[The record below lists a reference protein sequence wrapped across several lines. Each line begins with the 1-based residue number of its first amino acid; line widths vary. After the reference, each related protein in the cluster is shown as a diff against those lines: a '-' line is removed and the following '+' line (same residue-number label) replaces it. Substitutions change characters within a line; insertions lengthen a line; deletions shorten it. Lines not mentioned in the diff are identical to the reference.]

1 MNKVSIPKLH
11 SIRLK
16 NRDNVEVLDVMTRHD
31 IDPNDVLMAAINF
44 GLKEVVITG
53 EDRNGD
59 RYFASNLASGGKIFW
74 HLEAMK
80 NRLLNE

>member
-16 NRDNVEVLDVMTRHD
+16 NRDNVEILDVMTRHD
-31 IDPNDVLMAAINF
+31 LDANQVLMAAINV
-44 GLKEVVITG
+44 GLKEVVIAE
-53 EDRNGD
+53 EDKDGN
-59 RYFASNLASGGKIFW
+59 RYFASNLASGGQIFW
-74 HLEAMK
+74 HLDAMK